1 MTKIHSKILSLLAL
15 LLVIATVTAC
25 KKKDD
30 PNSPAGCSGPAQM
43 TLTGAVNGDYCL
55 KEVTQY
61 KYNDRL
67 EISIVTSNGAES
79 QMLFISIDGQNGQ
92 PPLTGSFLCGGDN
105 PGFVQAGFHGANEE
119 FFNAT
124 SGSVTV
130 SQISANNFKASFSV
144 SAKGY
149 YDGQVVTL
157 TGTVNY

>member
-1 MTKIHSKILSLLAL
+1 MKKHLSKTLSLLVL
-15 LLVIATVTAC
+15 LLVVATVTAC

-43 TLTGAVNGDYCL
+43 TLTGAVSGDYCL

-61 KYNDRL
+61 TYNDRL
-67 EISIVTSNGAES
+67 EISIVTSNGTES
-79 QMLFISIDGQNGQ
+79 QMLFISIDGQGGQ

-149 YDGQVVTL
+149 YNGQVVTI